1 MTEVI
6 ENTPVVFTDAAMAEI
21 KRLSQENPSQ
31 TVRVGVKGGGCTG
44 MTYVLEFDDKAEDD
58 TVFEVD
64 AIPFLMKNSHGI
76 YLQGM
81 TIDFGTGLDARGFIF
96 TNPNA
101 SETCGCGQ
109 SFAV

>member
-1 MTEVI
+1 MTEVL
-6 ENTPVVFTDAAMAEI
+6 ENIPVVFTEAAIAELTKLNAEKTDQKI
-21 KRLSQENPSQ
+21 
-31 TVRVGVKGGGCTG
+31 RVGVKGGGCTG
-44 MTYVLEFDDKAEDD
+44 MTYVLEFDDQAEDD
-58 TVFEVD
+58 TVFEVES
-64 AIPFLMKNSHGI
+64 IPFLMKKSHGI

>member
-6 ENTPVVFTDAAMAEI
+6 ENVPVEFTDAAIFELT
-21 KRLSQENPSQ
+21 RLRDENPEQ
-31 TVRVGVKGGGCTG
+31 KIRVGVKGGGCTG
-44 MTYVLEFDDKAEDD
+44 MTYVLEFDDDSEGDRE
-58 TVFEVD
+58 FEVSG
-64 AIPFLMKNSHGI
+64 IPFLMKKSHGI